1 MNRLG
6 KKSGPP
12 PKSGPTPQGLNIS
25 YNTVRTVKQS
35 GEKKMADID
44 KALPNVEQEIN
55 IPSDVEIADAEEAEQ
70 QELEEQGN
78 PVEITENEDGSVD
91 INYDPAIASVANTE
105 NHYANLADHLPDD
118 ILGRLSSNLFQNYQ
132 DYKNSRKE
140 WENSYKTGL
149 DLLGFKYENRTEPFS
164 GASGATHPVLAE
176 AVTQFQALAY
186 KELLPADGPVRT
198 QIIGIPTPEKTQ
210 QSNRVKDFMNFQ
222 LMDQMKEYEPEFDQM
237 LFYLP
242 LAGSA
247 FKKVYYDEVLQRAVS
262 KFVPADDLIVPYTAT
277 SLDDAE
283 AIIHRIKI
291 SENELRKQQVAGFYR
306 DIDLKPGQLNEDELQ
321 QKENEL
327 EGRTRSKEEDVFNLL
342 ECHVNLDLEGF
353 EDINPEDDEPTGI
366 KLPYI
371 VTIEENSR
379 EILSIKRNYEVEDP
393 QKSKVQYFVHFKFLP
408 GLGFYGFGL
417 IHMIGGLSRTATSA
431 LRQLLDAGT
440 LSNLPAGFKQRGIR
454 IRDDAQAIQPGEF
467 RDVDAPGGNIRDS
480 FMMLPF
486 KEPSATLLQLMGVVV
501 NAGQRFAS
509 IADLQVGDGN
519 QQAAVGT
526 TVALLERGSRT
537 MSAIHK
543 RIYAALKNEFKLLAR
558 VFKLYLPAEYPYDVV
573 GGQRMI
579 KQQDFDDRVDI
590 LPVAD
595 PNIFS
600 QTQRISLAQTELQLA
615 TSNPGIHNQYAVYRN
630 MYEALGVK
638 DIDKILIRPQPPQ
651 PKDPALEHIDALAGK
666 PFQAFPGQDHRAH
679 MTAHLNFMATNIARN
694 NPVVMASLEKN
705 IFEHISLMAQ
715 EQVEVEFRNELQQ
728 LQQMQMAMQQNP
740 QMAQQMQM
748 QVRMLT
754 EKIESRKA
762 VLIAEMME
770 EFMKEEKEITS
781 QFDND
786 PIAKL
791 RARELDLR
799 AQENY
804 RKEQEAKERIN
815 LDKMKSM
822 MNQMNQEEKL
832 EQNEDLAHL
841 RADTS
846 LTKTVLQ
853 HELKNKDK
861 I

>member
-1 MNRLG
+1 
-6 KKSGPP
+6 
-12 PKSGPTPQGLNIS
+12 
-25 YNTVRTVKQS
+25 
-35 GEKKMADID
+35 MADID
-44 KALPNVEQEIN
+44 KALPNVEQN
-55 IPSDVEIADAEEAEQ
+55 ITVPSDVEIEEAQIEQQ
-70 QELEEQGN
+70 QELTEQGE
-78 PVEITENEDGSVD
+78 PVEIQENEDGSVD
-91 INYDPAIASVANTE
+91 INYDPAIASVEGTE
-105 NHYANLADHLPDD
+105 NHYDNLAEHLPDD
-118 ILGRLSSNLFQNYQ
+118 VLGRLSSELFQNYQ

-140 WENSYKTGL
+140 WENSYKQGL

-198 QIIGIPTPEKTQ
+198 QILGLTTPEKQQ
-210 QSNRVKDFMNFQ
+210 QSQRVKDFMNYQ

-242 LAGSA
+242 LAGSS
-247 FKKVYYDEVLQRAVS
+247 FKKVYYDEVMQRAVS

-283 AIIHRIKI
+283 AIIHRVKI

-306 DIDLKPGQLNEDELQ
+306 DVDIRPGQLNEDDVQ
-321 QKENEL
+321 KKENEL
-327 EGRTRSKEEDVFNLL
+327 EGRTKGREEDVFNLL

-353 EDINPEDDEPTGI
+353 EDVGPDGEPTGI

-371 VTIEENSR
+371 VTLEENSR
-379 EILSIKRNYEVEDP
+379 DVLSIKRNYEVDDP
-393 QKSKVQYFVHFKFLP
+393 KRSKVQYFVHFKFLP

-454 IRDDAQAIQPGEF
+454 IRDDAQSIQPGEF

-486 KEPSATLLQLMGVVV
+486 KEPSQTLLQLMGVVV
-501 NAGQRFAS
+501 TAGQRFAS
-509 IADLQVGDGN
+509 IADLQIGDGN

-543 RIYAALKNEFKLLAR
+543 RIYAALKQEFKLLAR
-558 VFKLYLPAEYPYDVV
+558 VFKLYLPQEYPYDVV

-579 KQQDFDDRVDI
+579 KQTDFDDRVDI

-615 TSNPGIHNQYAVYRN
+615 QSNPQIHNMYNAYRH

-638 DIDKILIRPQPPQ
+638 DIDQILIRPLPPQ
-651 PKDPALEHIDALAGK
+651 PKDPALEHIDALAGR

-679 MTAHLNFMATNIARN
+679 ITAHLNFMATNMARN
-694 NPVVMASLEKN
+694 NPVIMASLEKN
-705 IFEHISLMAQ
+705 CFEHISLMAQ
-715 EQVEVEFRNELQQ
+715 EQVEVEFRNEIQQ
-728 LQQMQMAMQQNP
+728 LQQMNMQMQQNP
-740 QMAQQMQM
+740 QLAQEIQMQA
-748 QVRMLT
+748 RMLN

-799 AQENY
+799 AMENQ
-804 RKEQEAKERIN
+804 RKKEENEERIN
-815 LDKMKSM
+815 LDKMKAM
-822 MNQMNQEEKL
+822 MNQANQEDKL
-832 EQNEDLAHL
+832 EQNEELAKL

-846 LTKTVLQ
+846 IEKTILSKTMPNVDSLM
-853 HELKNKDK
+853 KNRSQN
-861 I
+861 

>member
-1 MNRLG
+1 
-6 KKSGPP
+6 
-12 PKSGPTPQGLNIS
+12 
-25 YNTVRTVKQS
+25 
-35 GEKKMADID
+35 MADVD

-55 IPSDVEIADAEEAEQ
+55 VPSDVEIAEAEA
-70 QELEEQGN
+70 QEQAELQEQGE

-91 INYDPAIASVANTE
+91 INYDPAIASVAGSE
-105 NHYANLADHLPDD
+105 NHYSNLADHLPDD
-118 ILGRLSSNLFQNYQ
+118 ILGKLSSNLFQNYQ

-198 QIIGIPTPEKTQ
+198 QILGIPTPEKTQ
-210 QSNRVKDFMNFQ
+210 QANRVKDFMNYQ

-242 LAGSA
+242 LAGSS

-283 AIIHRIKI
+283 AIIHKIKI

-306 DIDLKPGQLNEDELQ
+306 DIELKPGQLHEDEVQ
-321 QKENEL
+321 AKENEL
-327 EGRTRSKEEDVFNLL
+327 EGRTKGREEDVFSLL

-353 EDINPEDDEPTGI
+353 EDINPEDGEPTGI

-379 EILSIKRNYEVEDP
+379 EVLSIKRNYEVGDP
-393 QKSKVQYFVHFKFLP
+393 KKSKVQYFVHFKFLP

-486 KEPSATLLQLMGVVV
+486 KEPSQTLLQLMGVVV

-509 IADLQVGDGN
+509 IADLQIGDGN

-615 TSNPGIHNQYAVYRN
+615 TSNPSIHNQYAVYRN

-638 DIDKILIRPQPPQ
+638 DIDQILIRPQPPQ

-679 MTAHLNFMATNIARN
+679 MTAHLNFMATNMARN
-694 NPVVMASLEKN
+694 NPAIMASLEKN

-715 EQVEVEFRNELQQ
+715 EQIEVEFREELQQ
-728 LQQMQMAMQQNP
+728 LQQMQMMMQQNP

-832 EQNEDLAHL
+832 EQNEDLANL

-846 LTKTVLQ
+846 ITKTILQ
-853 HELKNKDK
+853 HELKNKDGM
-861 I
+861 